1 MNVQRHSLSIP
12 AAVCPPV
19 RMSVPV
25 GYMKRKFPA
34 PLQRP
39 AFAEEGKE
47 LAVQRTW
54 QLAAKTQQGSTLAIF
69 HGGVKKYIFRWFIIS
84 VLSYDGAV
92 DTPQLHPLAADQ
104 VDRVWHLLAGL
115 PSRWGYGR
123 WLTHLR
129 YIIPGNKARI
139 GRHDYD
145 APGLRMSGALTLAVE
160 EANRGSLCC
169 GHR

>member
-1 MNVQRHSLSIP
+1 MNFQRHSLSKP
-12 AAVCPPV
+12 AAVFPPV
-19 RMSVPV
+19 CMSVPV
-25 GYMKRKFPA
+25 SYMKRKFAA

-69 HGGVKKYIFRWFIIS
+69 HGGVKNHIFRKFIIS
-84 VLSYDGAV
+84 VFRYDGAV

-115 PSRWGYGR
+115 PSRWGYSR
-123 WLTHLR
+123 WLTHIR
-129 YIIPGNKARI
+129 NNIPGNKARI
-139 GRHDYD
+139 GRQDYD
-145 APGLRMSGALTLAVE
+145 TPGLRMSGALTLAVE
-160 EANRGSLCC
+160 EANRGRLCC